1 MDTEAIRD
9 ILIELGYRL
18 DDRGDYW
25 QTNAIYR
32 GGDNRTAV
40 QIYKDSG
47 VWKDYVQETGFL
59 PFKALLEKSLEDSD
73 PNLLKKILSK
83 EGLDGLHTEEKKN
96 SRSPFAIEEIY
107 AEKILQE
114 RIQK

>member
-40 QIYKDSG
+40 QYIKTLEYGRTMCRKLDSC
-47 VWKDYVQETGFL
+47 
-59 PFKALLEKSLEDSD
+59 
-73 PNLLKKILSK
+73 
-83 EGLDGLHTEEKKN
+83 H
-96 SRSPFAIEEIY
+96 SRPY
-107 AEKILQE
+107 
-114 RIQK
+114 